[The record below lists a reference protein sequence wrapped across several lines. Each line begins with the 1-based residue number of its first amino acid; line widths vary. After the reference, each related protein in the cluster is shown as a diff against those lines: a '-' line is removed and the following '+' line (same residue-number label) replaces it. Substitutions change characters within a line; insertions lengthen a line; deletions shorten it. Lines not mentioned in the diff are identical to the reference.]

1 MSDIWNGKPGTWYVR
16 LFDYEYDMLWS
27 MLVSDGVDPLTYLS
41 DFVQGTDGN
50 WYAEL
55 SEIDE
60 QESGAILGSPFFSD
74 APELPKTFVN
84 LSLQPSLF
92 P

>member
-16 LFDYEYDMLWS
+16 ITDYEYDML
-27 MLVSDGVDPLTYLS
+27 VEFGVDPDTFLS
-41 DFVQGTDGN
+41 DFRQGTDSN

-55 SEIDE
+55 SAID
-60 QESGAILGSPFFSD
+60 GAERTAIMSSPIFCD
-74 APELPKTFVN
+74 APDLPTAFVN
-84 LSLQPSLF
+84 LSVQPSLF

>member
-16 LFDYEYDMLWS
+16 ITDYEYA
-27 MLVSDGVDPLTYLS
+27 MLVEFGVDPLTYLS
-41 DFVQGTDGN
+41 DFRQGTDSN

-55 SEIDE
+55 SAID
-60 QESGAILGSPFFSD
+60 GAEHDAIKNSPIFCD
-74 APELPKTFVN
+74 APELPTAFVN